1 MLDSDI
7 IPDLRAF
14 QELDF
19 PLRQTVKVH
28 LTTRQSPNTDSSKTN
43 KTADSKNSTSSQPA
57 LSSSQSLSK
66 LYGFNTLPL
75 MESAIGIDSAKAMLD
90 QIVADEEAG
99 QDVGCICEIDL
110 SKSKKIAKIM
120 SRLLYPPKSNK
131 KD

>member
-1 MLDSDI
+1 
-7 IPDLRAF
+7 
-14 QELDF
+14 
-19 PLRQTVKVH
+19 
-28 LTTRQSPNTDSSKTN
+28 
-43 KTADSKNSTSSQPA
+43 
-57 LSSSQSLSK
+57 
-66 LYGFNTLPL
+66 